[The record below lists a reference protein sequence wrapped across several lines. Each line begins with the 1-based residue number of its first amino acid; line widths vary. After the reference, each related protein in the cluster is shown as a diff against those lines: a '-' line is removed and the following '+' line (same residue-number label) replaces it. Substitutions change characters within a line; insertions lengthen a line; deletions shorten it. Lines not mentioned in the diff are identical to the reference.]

1 MVNYNLIKWFVSLD
15 WQAIRTSKNS
25 YSAQF
30 DLMKDVR
37 VRVYTLLS
45 GPCTN
50 DTMIK
55 STRYTEVVQKP
66 SSTGESPRSQYLS
79 RSVVQRNVLWKMYE

>member
-1 MVNYNLIKWFVSLD
+1 MVALLD
-15 WQAIRTSKNS
+15 WQAIRTTIRT

-50 DTMIK
+50 GSMIK
-55 STRYTEVVQKP
+55 STSYTEVVQKP
-66 SSTGESPRSQYLS
+66 PGAGQSYRFY
-79 RSVVQRNVLWKMYE
+79 RW